1 MAERLRRLRDH
12 VRPAAA
18 PSAQQQPTPAPAP
31 AATAFGTTTHRL
43 TDQQMDF
50 FNTFGYVSTATV
62 SQHAT
67 V

>member
-1 MAERLRRLRDH
+1 MAARLRRLRDH

-18 PSAQQQPTPAPAP
+18 PSAQQQPTTP

-62 SQHAT
+62 SQRAT